1 VAVVA
6 AAMSSRTP
14 LLGDRRVNVA
24 LAWLL
29 VGFLCVA
36 AVESLVTGAPLWAL
50 FAAVVAA
57 VALVPAAV
65 RRSRTAMPPPELLAL
80 AALPAVVRRAEPYTQ
95 FAGYVAVA
103 ALALLVAVELD
114 AFTEVEMTARFAV
127 AFVVITTLAVAG
139 LRTIA
144 GFAADRYLGTAYF
157 ADVPDMMW
165 DMVLAAAVGVVAG
178 VAFELYFRR
187 HSPTATVAD
196 GERGELE

>member
-1 VAVVA
+1 
-6 AAMSSRTP
+6 MSSRAS
-14 LLGDRRVNVA
+14 LVGDRRVGVA
-24 LAWLL
+24 IAWLL
-29 VGFLCVA
+29 VGFFVLT
-36 AVESLVTGAPLWAL
+36 AVESAATDAPLWAL
-50 FAAVVAA
+50 FAVAVAVVA
-57 VALVPAAV
+57 LIPAAV

-139 LRTIA
+139 LRTIT

-157 ADVPDMMW
+157 ADVADMMW

-187 HSPTATVAD
+187 HTPVAAVASD
-196 GERGELE
+196 EEGLE